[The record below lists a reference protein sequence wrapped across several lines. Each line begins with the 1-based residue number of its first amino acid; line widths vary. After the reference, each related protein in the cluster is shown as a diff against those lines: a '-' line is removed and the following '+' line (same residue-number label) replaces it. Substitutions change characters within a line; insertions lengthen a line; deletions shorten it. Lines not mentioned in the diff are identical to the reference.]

1 MNINKAVKMEK
12 KHLKLFIAVMV
23 LIAVTLPLALF
34 VTNLFTIFYLI
45 FLLIIELLICAAII
59 VRLNA
64 YKIKFRCVNNRLIFS
79 MGILAK
85 EYLILCDKVAI
96 VHTNNCD
103 YDLEILLI
111 TSMNFKN
118 KALRQVDNGIFK
130 KYPDIKKYYLKLQE
144 KDKDKKH
151 YFQVIKRGG
160 LKKYLLLDSIYK
172 NCVKAVYTNESIQN
186 IKIARGQ
193 MID

>member
-1 MNINKAVKMEK
+1 MNINKAIKIEK
-12 KHLKLFIAVMV
+12 NHLKIFLVIMI
-23 LIAVTLPLALF
+23 LIALMLPLALII
-34 VTNLFTIFYLI
+34 TNSFTIFYII
-45 FLLIIELLICAAII
+45 FLIVIEILICMSII
-59 VRLNA
+59 IKLNA
-64 YKIKFRCVNNRLIFS
+64 YKIKFRCINNRLVFS
-79 MGILAK
+79 FGLLPK
-85 EYLILCDKVAI
+85 DYLIMCDKVEI
-96 VHTNNCD
+96 VHTSNCD
-103 YDLEILLI
+103 YDLEIVII